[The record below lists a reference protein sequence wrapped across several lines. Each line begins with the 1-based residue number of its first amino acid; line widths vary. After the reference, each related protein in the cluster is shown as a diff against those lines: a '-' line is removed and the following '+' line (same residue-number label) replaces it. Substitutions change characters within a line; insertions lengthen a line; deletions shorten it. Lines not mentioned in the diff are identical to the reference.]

1 MVANPCYLRAI
12 FKSDACYIDISTE
25 TILLTSYIFI
35 ILGSTYTCYGMHA
48 VIKLYFFQECNIAR
62 CTGITDNDTSF
73 IILHQAIFYTTY
85 GFVGL
90 CKGIKSTKQGHQC
103 QSKVNSLHNKMLL
116 KIQFFS
122 YLQFIIWVYLVIPIT

>member
-35 ILGSTYTCYGMHA
+35 IPGSTYTCYGMHA

-62 CTGITDNDTSF
+62 CTVITDNDTLT
-73 IILHQAIFYTTY
+73 ILHQAIFYTIY
-85 GFVGL
+85 GCVGL
-90 CKGIKSTKQGHQC
+90 GKGIKSTKQGHQC

-116 KIQFFS
+116 KIYF
-122 YLQFIIWVYLVIPIT
+122 LVIYNLLCWFI

>member
-12 FKSDACYIDISTE
+12 FKSDACYIAISTE

-35 ILGSTYTCYGMHA
+35 IRGSTYTSYGIFIA
-48 VIKLYFFQECNIAR
+48 INLYFFLECNITR
-62 CTGITDNDTSF
+62 CTGITDDDTSF
-73 IILHQAIFYTTY
+73 IVLHQAISNTTF
-85 GFVGL
+85 GCVGL

-116 KIQFFS
+116 KIYF
-122 YLQFIIWVYLVIPIT
+122 LVIYNLLFGSI